1 MSSIEHGDDYSDM
14 DIFKV
19 VEEGSIVTLN
29 NDMSEEQ
36 VEKIEKML
44 LEQYGKK
51 LEEINKLIKKIREL
65 IVSVEPLGLLNY
77 CSGMFKTTCINTFS
91 EYKLSVD
98 SLPTSRMAEYVQ
110 SILVSTKSNDN
121 YIEDEPEKVYY
132 EIHSKIEKLYEL
144 IYIFLLS
151 WIAKFEKEHPDVD
164 KDIIKSLVEEQL
176 LFNVR
181 GNRYQYLN
189 NEYNKDLLLGH
200 DQVFRE
206 LFDMSANE
214 IIEGINK
221 IEYCLSQAWTDKVNE
236 LTDLFDSQDDL
247 KILEGDKR
255 SHSLVEELFGIKLYD
270 VLEQTGWNEKLVK
283 ELSISIGDNSDFFDR
298 DEYPG
303 WPIINLPIK
312 FKPFIEIDGK
322 YYCFDYYNFSDNI
335 YRSLQKAVAKL
346 EPDYKW
352 SDIQKESSEK
362 KVENVFK
369 EILPGSTIYANNSY
383 PIVGES
389 RQYAE
394 NDLLVIYDNV
404 LIVVEVKAG
413 SFVYTA
419 PIVDFEAHIRSYK
432 SLIENPNNQC
442 ARTVEYLESKQVV
455 ELYDDDRRV
464 KATIDMDNIEDIYMV
479 SVTMDNIN
487 SFAAKSEKLAFLNL
501 QCNAISIAIDD
512 LMVYRDYFEHPTQ
525 FFHFLNQRRL
535 ATQNKKIALNDELD
549 HLGLYIEYN
558 QYNIAVSEIPDDYS
572 EIVFDGFRKDLDEY
586 FNSLSYPG
594 LDLKKTTQNIPELF
608 IKIMDYLEENNIP
621 RRVQMVKYLLD
632 FASDAKNKFCEQI
645 NHVLE
650 RQKQLKN
657 TVIVNSLGEGDSLR
671 YTIVVY
677 QPGVK
682 PIEKEEIQDYVYEK
696 IVWNNDV
703 DRELIILYYDDK
715 DIFKSI
721 ECKTYT
727 YIDVPE
733 DQKLYFEFLGE
744 KDAIVKIEMYVKKNK
759 MISEDELCPCQS
771 GKKYRDCCLNRE
783 WKHFRYHSPKL
794 YE

>member
-1 MSSIEHGDDYSDM
+1 MSSIEHDDDYSNM
-14 DIFKV
+14 DIFEVMEK
-19 VEEGSIVTLN
+19 GNKSTLKN
-29 NDMSEEQ
+29 NMSKDQ
-36 VEKIEKML
+36 VAKIEKML
-44 LEQYGKK
+44 LEQFDEKF
-51 LEEINKLIKKIREL
+51 EEINKLIEEIREL
-65 IVSVEPLGLLNY
+65 AISVEPSGLLNY
-77 CSGMFKTTCINTFS
+77 CSSVFKMTCINIFS

-98 SLPTSRMAEYVQ
+98 NLPSARMAEYVQ

-132 EIHSKIEKLYEL
+132 EIHSKIEELYKL
-144 IYIFLLS
+144 ICIFLLP
-151 WIAKFEKEHPDVD
+151 WIAKFEEEHPDID
-164 KDIIKSLVEEQL
+164 KDIVESLMEEQL

-189 NEYNKDLLLGH
+189 TEYNNDLLLGH
-200 DQVFRE
+200 DRIFRD

-214 IIEGINK
+214 IIEGIRK
-221 IEYCLSQAWTDKVNE
+221 IDYYLSQAWTEKFKE
-236 LTDLFDSQDDL
+236 LTDLFDSHDEL
-247 KILEGDKR
+247 KTLEGDKR
-255 SHSLVEELFGIKLYD
+255 SHSLVKELFGITLYD

-419 PIVDFEAHIRSYK
+419 PIVDFKAHIRSYK

-442 ARTVEYLESKQVV
+442 ARTVEYLESKPIVA
-455 ELYDDDRRV
+455 LYDDERRV
-464 KATIDMDNIEDIYMV
+464 KTTIDMTNIEDIYMV

-487 SFAAKSEKLAFLNL
+487 GFAAKSEKLAFLNL
-501 QCNAISIAIDD
+501 RCNAISIAIDD
-512 LMVYRDYFEHPTQ
+512 LMVYRDYFDHPTQ

-549 HLGLYIEYN
+549 HLGLYIECN
-558 QYNIAVSEIPDDYS
+558 QYNITVSEIPDDYS
-572 EIVFDGFRKDLDEY
+572 KIVFDGFRGNLDEY

-594 LDLKKTTQNIPELF
+594 LDIKKPVQNIPDLF

-621 RRVQMVKYLLD
+621 RRVQIVKYLLD
-632 FASDAKNKFCEQI
+632 FASDAKSKFCDQI
-645 NHVLE
+645 DHILE

-657 TVIVNSLGEGDSLR
+657 TVMVNSLGEGDSLR

-682 PIEKEEIQDYVYEK
+682 PIEKEELQDYVY
-696 IVWNNDV
+696 
-703 DRELIILYYDDK
+703 DK
-715 DIFKSI
+715 LS
-721 ECKTYT
+721 
-727 YIDVPE
+727 
-733 DQKLYFEFLGE
+733 
-744 KDAIVKIEMYVKKNK
+744 
-759 MISEDELCPCQS
+759 
-771 GKKYRDCCLNRE
+771 
-783 WKHFRYHSPKL
+783 
-794 YE
+794 